1 MVHTT
6 VSTQIDDCFV
16 LLQASTS
23 EEVEERTDL
32 GLVKGH
38 AYGITAVK
46 RIPLGET
53 NLITLF
59 K

>member
-53 NLITLF
+53 SLITLF